1 MYGKSGLI
9 SKQEARRCRKMTDP
23 RPAYLWFIGLTKSFS
38 VQLIFYRTF
47 VIEFVL
53 LVMRAHI

>member
-1 MYGKSGLI
+1 MRYGK
-9 SKQEARRCRKMTDP
+9 MTFP
-23 RPAYLWFIGLTKSFS
+23 RPAHLWFIGLTKSFS

-53 LVMRAHI
+53 LVMRAHV